1 MKIKKEWKIRVV
13 SKYHKNDLSI
23 CGIFLLKEC
32 KDSEEC
38 DDNIMLLLQSKMDF
52 NTGNILR
59 SSSEKE
65 IYDAQL
71 LDENGKEIAYFKD
84 CKNLEH
90 SDLYGL
96 IEVAVSEID
105 NKTNKFNLMNE
116 LRMEYKYKDF
126 IDKNNIDMK
135 KSDSD

>member
-1 MKIKKEWKIRVV
+1 MKLKENWKIKVPH
-13 SKYHKNDLSI
+13 YLKNELSI
-23 CGIFLLKEC
+23 CGIFLMKEC
-32 KDSEEC
+32 KDSNEN
-38 DDNIMLLLQSKMDF
+38 DSNIVLLLQSKMDF

-90 SDLYGL
+90 SDMYGL
-96 IEVAVSEID
+96 IKVAVSEID
-105 NKTNKFNLMNE
+105 NRTNKFNLMNE

-126 IDKNNIDMK
+126 IDKNNIDIK